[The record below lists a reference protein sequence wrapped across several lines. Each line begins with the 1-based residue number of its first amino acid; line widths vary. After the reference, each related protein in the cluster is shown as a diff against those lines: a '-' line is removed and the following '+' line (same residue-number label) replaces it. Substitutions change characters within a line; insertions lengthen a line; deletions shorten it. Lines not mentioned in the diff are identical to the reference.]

1 MILLH
6 VPDIRAQVM
15 SIQYG
20 GGNGI
25 KFPSVKKLQ
34 LQRQRQRDFL
44 QVLIQ
49 RVAGN
54 GLVELFGVTGTV
66 ESVTCSQVSAVMCYV
81 MTMWNE
87 G

>member
-25 KFPSVKKLQ
+25 KFPSVKNLQ

-44 QVLIQ
+44 
-49 RVAGN
+49 
-54 GLVELFGVTGTV
+54 
-66 ESVTCSQVSAVMCYV
+66 
-81 MTMWNE
+81 
-87 G
+87 